1 MRKRII
7 SFILIAVGLLLVGT
21 ACAQNSPSP
30 AIAPGERTYYVT
42 GVEYKGSTS
51 AKDLEAPQADPA
63 KISKGYGYKKP
74 GDADKS
80 DATKWEVS
88 SYRFEP
94 GEMFAFV
101 GDKVSLVIFPV
112 NGDKHHVWV
121 EGSDG
126 KEVVKPIDMN
136 RGREYK
142 FSFTADKPGQY
153 KLICDQHSPT
163 MIAFI
168 WTLPRQ

>member
-7 SFILIAVGLLLVGT
+7 SFILIAVVLLLGAT
-21 ACAQNSPSP
+21 ACAQSASP

-51 AKDLEAPQADPA
+51 TKDLEAPPADPA
-63 KISKGYGYKKP
+63 KISKGYSYKKP

-88 SYRFEP
+88 TYRFEP
-94 GEMFAFV
+94 GVMLAFV
-101 GDKVSLVIFPV
+101 GDKVSLVIFLV

-121 EGSDG
+121 EGPDG
-126 KEVVKPIDMN
+126 KEVVKSVEML

-142 FSFTADKPGQY
+142 VSFTADKPGEY
-153 KLICDQHSPT
+153 KLICDQHST
-163 MIAFI
+163 NMTAFI
-168 WTLPRQ
+168 WALPRQ